1 MMTTTEIAELP
12 AVERTVRSDGFE
24 LAVYEYGDPA
34 AETVVLVHGW
44 PDTHHLWDAVVPKL
58 AQRFHV
64 VAYDTRG
71 HGRSTR
77 TRRTADFRLDRL
89 AADFYA
95 VADAVSPDRP
105 VHVLAHDWGSVQVWE
120 AVCEP
125 RAADRIASFTSVS
138 GPNLDHIGKWIR
150 DRLAR
155 PTPRNV
161 WQPFTQLLS
170 SAYTFFFMTPGL
182 PRATFGLVGTERI
195 WRRVVSIMNETAPSN
210 VLLGPTFRADI
221 VDGLLIYRANI
232 VRRMLAPRE
241 RHTEVP
247 VQLIVAGR
255 DVAVRPAGFD
265 DAHKWTDRLWRR
277 DVAAGHWMPFSHPE
291 LLATATTELIDTLGG
306 AAAPRTL
313 RRAEVGRP
321 ARPFEDQLVV
331 ITGAGSGIGRAT
343 ALALAR
349 RGAEVVVS
357 DIDVAAAKETAEL
370 IAAEHGVAHAYPLD
384 VADEGSM
391 REHAATVLRTHGV
404 PDILINNAGIGQAG
418 GFFETSAEDFDR
430 VLRINLGGVVNG
442 CRAFGPAMAERGLG
456 GHIVN
461 LSSMAAYSP
470 QQGFSAYSTSKS
482 AVFMFSDCLRAEV
495 AGRGI
500 AVHTICPGIVHTDIV
515 RRTRFSG
522 VGAEEE
528 KRKQERYD
536 NLYRMRRYG
545 PEKVAERIVRAV
557 ESNRSIVP
565 VTPEAHLQYHF
576 GRLAPG
582 VVRFLAARV
591 KLT

>member
-1 MMTTTEIAELP
+1 MTTTEPLP
-12 AVERTVRSDGFE
+12 VAERTVRSGEFD
-24 LAVYEYGDPA
+24 LAVYEYGDPT

-44 PDTHHLWDAVVPKL
+44 PDTHHLWDAVAPLL
-58 AQRFHV
+58 ARRFHV

-77 TRRTADFRLDRL
+77 TRRTDDFRLDRL

-125 RAADRIASFTSVS
+125 RAAARVASFTSVS
-138 GPNLDHIGKWIR
+138 GPNLDHVGKWIR
-150 DRLAR
+150 SRLSR

-170 SAYTFFFMTPGL
+170 SAYTFFFMTPVL
-182 PRATFGLVGTERI
+182 PRAAFGLIGTERF
-195 WRRVVSIMNETAPSN
+195 WRQVVSVMNETAPSN
-210 VLLGPTFRADI
+210 VRLGPTFRADL

-241 RHTEVP
+241 RRTEVP

-265 DAHKWTDRLWRR
+265 DEHKWTERLWRR
-277 DVAAGHWMPFSHPE
+277 DVRAGHWMPFSHPE

-306 AAAPRTL
+306 AQPPRTL
-313 RRAEVGRP
+313 RRAETGRS
-321 ARPFEDQLVV
+321 ARPFDDQLVV
-331 ITGAGSGIGRAT
+331 ITGGGSGIGRAT

-349 RGAEVVVS
+349 RGAEIVLS
-357 DIDVAAAKETAEL
+357 DIDLAAAKETAEL
-370 IAAEHGVAHAYPLD
+370 IAAENGVAHVYRLD
-384 VADEGSM
+384 VADEDEM
-391 REHAATVLRTHGV
+391 RSHAATVLQDHGV

-418 GFFETSAEDFDR
+418 GFFETSSADFDR
-430 VLRINLGGVVNG
+430 VMRINLGGVVNG

-482 AVFMFSDCLRAEV
+482 AVFMFSDCVRAEL
-495 AGRGI
+495 AARGI
-500 AVHTICPGIVHTDIV
+500 SVHTICPGIVHTNIV
-515 RRTRFSG
+515 ARTRFSG
-522 VGAEEE
+522 VSAEEE

-545 PEKVAERIVRAV
+545 PEKVAEQIVRALQRD
-557 ESNRSIVP
+557 RSIVP

-576 GRLAPG
+576 GRLAPA

>member
-1 MMTTTEIAELP
+1 MTTTEPLP
-12 AVERTVRSDGFE
+12 VAERTVRSGEFD
-24 LAVYEYGDPA
+24 LAVYEYGDPT

-44 PDTHHLWDAVVPKL
+44 PDTHHLWDAVAPLL
-58 AQRFHV
+58 ARRFHV

-77 TRRTADFRLDRL
+77 TRRTDDFRLDRL

-125 RAADRIASFTSVS
+125 RAAARVASFTSVS
-138 GPNLDHIGKWIR
+138 GPNLDHVGKWIR
-150 DRLAR
+150 SRLSR

-170 SAYTFFFMTPGL
+170 SAYTFFFMTPVL
-182 PRATFGLVGTERI
+182 PRAAFGLIGTERF
-195 WRRVVSIMNETAPSN
+195 WRQVVSVMNETAPSN
-210 VLLGPTFRADI
+210 VRLGPTFRADL

-241 RHTEVP
+241 RRTEVP

-265 DAHKWTDRLWRR
+265 DEHKWTERLWRR
-277 DVAAGHWMPFSHPE
+277 DVRAGHWMPFSHPE

-306 AAAPRTL
+306 AQPPRTL
-313 RRAEVGRP
+313 RRAETGRS
-321 ARPFEDQLVV
+321 ARPFDDQLVV
-331 ITGAGSGIGRAT
+331 ITGGGSGIGRAT

-349 RGAEVVVS
+349 RGAEIVLS
-357 DIDVAAAKETAEL
+357 DIDLAAAKETAEL
-370 IAAEHGVAHAYPLD
+370 IAAENGVAHVYRLD
-384 VADEGSM
+384 VADEDEM
-391 REHAATVLRTHGV
+391 RSHAATVLQDHGV

-418 GFFETSAEDFDR
+418 GFFETSSADFDR
-430 VLRINLGGVVNG
+430 VMRINLGGVVNG

-482 AVFMFSDCLRAEV
+482 AVFMFSDCVRAELD
-495 AGRGI
+495 ARGI
-500 AVHTICPGIVHTDIV
+500 SVHTICPGIVHTNIV
-515 RRTRFSG
+515 ARTRFSG

-545 PEKVAERIVRAV
+545 PEKVAEQIVRALQRD
-557 ESNRSIVP
+557 RSIVP

-576 GRLAPG
+576 GRLAPA

>member
-1 MMTTTEIAELP
+1 MTTTEPLP
-12 AVERTVRSDGFE
+12 VAERTVRSGEFD
-24 LAVYEYGDPA
+24 LAVYEYGDPT

-44 PDTHHLWDAVVPKL
+44 PDTHHLWDAVAPLL
-58 AQRFHV
+58 ARRFHV

-77 TRRTADFRLDRL
+77 TRRTDDFRLDRL

-125 RAADRIASFTSVS
+125 RAAARVASFTSVS
-138 GPNLDHIGKWIR
+138 GPNLDHVGKWIR
-150 DRLAR
+150 SRLSR

-170 SAYTFFFMTPGL
+170 SAYTFFFMTPVL
-182 PRATFGLVGTERI
+182 PRAAFGLIGTERF
-195 WRRVVSIMNETAPSN
+195 WRQVVSVMNETAPSN
-210 VLLGPTFRADI
+210 VRLGPTFRADL

-241 RHTEVP
+241 RRTEVP

-265 DAHKWTDRLWRR
+265 DEHKWTERLWRR
-277 DVAAGHWMPFSHPE
+277 DVRAGHWMPFSHPE

-306 AAAPRTL
+306 AQPPRTL
-313 RRAEVGRP
+313 RRAETGRS
-321 ARPFEDQLVV
+321 ARPFDDQLVV
-331 ITGAGSGIGRAT
+331 ITGGGSGIGRAT

-349 RGAEVVVS
+349 RGAEIVLS
-357 DIDVAAAKETAEL
+357 DIDLAAAKETAEL
-370 IAAEHGVAHAYPLD
+370 IAAENGVAHVYRLD
-384 VADEGSM
+384 VADEDEM
-391 REHAATVLRTHGV
+391 RSHAATVLQDHGV

-418 GFFETSAEDFDR
+418 GFFETSSADFDR
-430 VLRINLGGVVNG
+430 VMRINLGGVVNG

-482 AVFMFSDCLRAEV
+482 AVFMFSDCVRAEL
-495 AGRGI
+495 AARGI
-500 AVHTICPGIVHTDIV
+500 SVHTICPGIVHTNIV
-515 RRTRFSG
+515 ARTRFSG
-522 VGAEEE
+522 VSAEEE

-545 PEKVAERIVRAV
+545 PEKVAEQIVRALQRD
-557 ESNRSIVP
+557 RSIVP

-576 GRLAPG
+576 GRLTPA

>member
-1 MMTTTEIAELP
+1 MTTTEPLA
-12 AVERTVRSDGFE
+12 AVERTVRSGEFDI
-24 LAVYEYGDPA
+24 AVYEYGDRT

-44 PDTHHLWDAVVPKL
+44 PDTHHLWDAVAPLL
-58 AQRFHV
+58 ARRFHV

-77 TRRTADFRLDRL
+77 TRRTEDFRLDRL

-125 RAADRIASFTSVS
+125 RAAARVASFTSVS
-138 GPNLDHIGKWIR
+138 GPNLDHVGKWIR
-150 DRLAR
+150 SRLSR

-170 SAYTFFFMTPGL
+170 SAYTFFFMTPVL
-182 PRATFGLVGTERI
+182 PRAAFGLIGTERF

-210 VLLGPTFRADI
+210 VRLGPTFRADL

-241 RHTEVP
+241 RRTEVP

-265 DAHKWTDRLWRR
+265 DEHRWTERLWRR
-277 DVAAGHWMPFSHPE
+277 DVRAGHWMPFSHPE
-291 LLATATTELIDTLGG
+291 LLATATAELIDTLGG
-306 AAAPRTL
+306 AHPPRAL
-313 RRAEVGRP
+313 RRAETGRA
-321 ARPFEDQLVV
+321 ARPFDDQLVV
-331 ITGAGSGIGRAT
+331 ITGGGSGIGRAT
-343 ALALAR
+343 ALAFAR
-349 RGAEVVVS
+349 RGAEIVLS
-357 DIDVAAAKETAEL
+357 DIDLAAAKETAEL
-370 IAAEHGVAHAYPLD
+370 IAAEHGVAHAYRLD
-384 VADEGSM
+384 VADEDEM
-391 REHAATVLRTHGV
+391 RSHAATVLEHHGV

-418 GFFETSAEDFDR
+418 GFFETSSADFDR
-430 VLRINLGGVVNG
+430 VMRINLGGVVNG

-482 AVFMFSDCLRAEV
+482 AVFMFSDCVRAEL
-495 AGRGI
+495 AARGI
-500 AVHTICPGIVHTDIV
+500 SVHTICPGIVHTNIV
-515 RRTRFSG
+515 ARTRFSG
-522 VGAEEE
+522 VSAEEE

-536 NLYRMRRYG
+536 NLYRLRRYG
-545 PEKVAERIVRAV
+545 PEKVAEQIVRAV
-557 ESNRSIVP
+557 QRDRSIVP

-576 GRLAPG
+576 GRLAPA

>member
-1 MMTTTEIAELP
+1 MTTTEPLP
-12 AVERTVRSDGFE
+12 VVERTVRSGEFD
-24 LAVYEYGDPA
+24 LAVYEYGDPT

-44 PDTHHLWDAVVPKL
+44 PDTHHLWDTVAPLL
-58 AQRFHV
+58 ARRFHV

-77 TRRTADFRLDRL
+77 TRRTDDFRLDRL

-125 RAADRIASFTSVS
+125 RAAARVASFTSVS

-150 DRLAR
+150 SRLSR

-170 SAYTFFFMTPGL
+170 SAYTFFFMTPVL
-182 PRATFGLVGTERI
+182 PRAAFGLIGTERF
-195 WRRVVSIMNETAPSN
+195 WRRVVSVMNETAPSN
-210 VLLGPTFRADI
+210 VRLGPTFRADL

-241 RHTEVP
+241 RRTEVP

-265 DAHKWTDRLWRR
+265 DEHKWTERLWRR
-277 DVAAGHWMPFSHPE
+277 DVRAGHWMPFSHPE

-306 AAAPRTL
+306 AQPPRTL
-313 RRAEVGRP
+313 RRAETGQSP
-321 ARPFEDQLVV
+321 RPFDDQLVV
-331 ITGAGSGIGRAT
+331 ITGGGSGIGRAT

-349 RGAEVVVS
+349 RGAEIVLS
-357 DIDVAAAKETAEL
+357 DIDLPAAKETAEL
-370 IAAEHGVAHAYPLD
+370 IAAENGVAHAYRLD
-384 VADEGSM
+384 VADEDEM
-391 REHAATVLRTHGV
+391 RSHAATVLRDHGV

-418 GFFETSAEDFDR
+418 GFFETSSADFDR
-430 VLRINLGGVVNG
+430 VMRINLGGVVNG

-482 AVFMFSDCLRAEV
+482 AVFMFSDCVRAEL
-495 AGRGI
+495 AARGI
-500 AVHTICPGIVHTDIV
+500 SVHTICPGIVHTNIV
-515 RRTRFSG
+515 ARTRFSG

-545 PEKVAERIVRAV
+545 PEKVAEQIVRALQRD
-557 ESNRSIVP
+557 RSIVP
-565 VTPEAHLQYHF
+565 VTPEAHLQYHL
-576 GRLAPG
+576 GRLAPA